1 MNNSD
6 LQNKIAWTKEIK
18 KNVMLYPNERIVAFL
33 ARNYKDIEVN
43 SSKKALDIG
52 FGSGRHLKLL
62 LDYGFQTYGT
72 DYSEECLK
80 IANDKLKNY
89 SGLQKLSL
97 HSIEE
102 LDYQNE
108 TFDVILLYGVAFLR
122 QFEEMKQD
130 LQHIFNL
137 LKVGGKSIVN
147 FRTNEDDMFQ
157 TGKKVSEQTYILND
171 DRYPS
176 YRNMLYTFLSL
187 EEAKELLESTG
198 FKIINIERE
207 DYWKNQLEQKNSWW
221 IFTVEK

>member
-1 MNNSD
+1 MNNND

-18 KNVMLYPNERIVAFL
+18 KNVMLYPNEKIVAFL

-89 SGLQKLSL
+89 SGLQKLSMQ
-97 HSIEE
+97 SIEE
-102 LDYQNE
+102 LDYQSE

-122 QFEEMKQD
+122 QFEEMKRD